1 MNESRHWFV
10 LALTLLLG
18 WLVYRLAPVITP
30 FAISAGLAYLGDP
43 LVDRL
48 EKLKFFKWPINRTV
62 SVVLVFV
69 LMVGVF
75 GLLLLIVLPL
85 LVDQVRHLVERIPEI
100 GAWFVDTALPWLQ
113 AQFGLKLPELD
124 TEVLMETARN
134 YWKEAGTA
142 LLGVMSTVT
151 RGGQAAANWIMN
163 LVLIPVVTFYLLR
176 DWDKLVEGVRQLLPR
191 SVEPTVSQV
200 SREIDDVLGA
210 FIRGQLLVMVALGII
225 YALGLWMVGL
235 DLAFIIGMG
244 AGLLS
249 IVPYLGA
256 FLGVIAA
263 VIAALFQ
270 FQDILHVVL
279 VLVVFAAGQSAE
291 SMFLTPKLVG
301 DRIGLHPVTV
311 IFAVL
316 AGGQLFGFLGILL
329 ALPAAAA
336 LNVLVKHLH
345 TRYRGSRLYSRE
357 VRAEITEAEVEAQ
370 VEAEVEVDK
379 EREPGAS

>member
-1 MNESRHWFV
+1 MIPESRHWFI
-10 LALTLLLG
+10 LALVVLLA
-18 WLVYRLAPVITP
+18 WLLYRLAPVITP

-48 EKLKFFKWPINRTV
+48 ERLKFFKWPFSRTV
-62 SVVLVFV
+62 SVVLVFA
-69 LMVGVF
+69 LMTTVF
-75 GLLLLIVLPL
+75 GLILLIVIPL
-85 LVDQVRHLVERIPEI
+85 LIDQVRHLVIKVPEI
-100 GAWFVDTALPWLQ
+100 AEWLVTTAMPWVQSQLGLESMAINTQSLLDTAK
-113 AQFGLKLPELD
+113 A
-124 TEVLMETARN
+124 
-134 YWKEAGTA
+134 YWKEAGSA
-142 LLGVMSTVT
+142 LMGVIGTVS
-151 RGGQAAANWIMN
+151 RGGQAALHWVMN

-191 SVEPTVSQV
+191 SVEPDVSLV
-200 SREIDDVLGA
+200 SREINDVLGA

-225 YALGLWMVGL
+225 YALGLWAVGL

-270 FQDILHVVL
+270 FQDLLHVVL
-279 VLVVFAAGQSAE
+279 VLLVFGVGQSLE

-316 AGGQLFGFLGILL
+316 AGGQLAGFLGILL

-336 LNVLVKHLH
+336 LNVMVKHLH
-345 TRYRGSRLYSRE
+345 ARYRSSPLYTKQSAPGPTDSAP
-357 VRAEITEAEVEAQ
+357 AEAG
-370 VEAEVEVDK
+370 DSG
-379 EREPGAS
+379 EP

>member
-1 MNESRHWFV
+1 MTGSKHWFI
-10 LALTLLLG
+10 LALVILSG
-18 WLVYRLAPVITP
+18 WLLYRLAPVITP

-48 EKLKFFKWPINRTV
+48 ERIKFIRWPISRTV

-69 LMVGVF
+69 LMTGFF
-75 GLLLLIVLPL
+75 GLVLLIVIPL
-85 LVDQVRHLVERIPEI
+85 LVEQIRHLVDRVPQITEWLLSE
-100 GAWFVDTALPWLQ
+100 ALPWVQ
-113 AQFGLKLPELD
+113 AQLGLDASTLD
-124 TEVLMETARN
+124 YENVVAAARD

-142 LLGVMSTVT
+142 LLGVLGSVS
-151 RGGQAAANWIMN
+151 RGGQAAVNWLMN

-176 DWDKLVEGVRQLLPR
+176 DWDRLVEGIRQLLPR
-191 SVEPTVSQV
+191 SVEPTVSKV
-200 SREIDDVLGA
+200 AGEIDEVLGA
-210 FIRGQLLVMVALGII
+210 FIRGQLLVMIALGVI
-225 YALGLWMVGL
+225 YALGLWAVGL

-256 FLGVIAA
+256 ALGVVAA

-270 FQDILHVVL
+270 FGDLLHLVL
-279 VLVVFAAGQSAE
+279 VLVVFGVGQSLE

-336 LNVLVKHLH
+336 LNVLVRNLH
-345 TRYRGSRLYSRE
+345 ERYRSSAIYTRE
-357 VRAEITEAEVEAQ
+357 STAGVADENEDR
-370 VEAEVEVDK
+370 
-379 EREPGAS
+379 PS

>member
-1 MNESRHWFV
+1 MKETRPWFI
-10 LALTLLLG
+10 LALTLVHG
-18 WLVYRLAPVITP
+18 WLFYKLAPVITP

-48 EKLKFFKWPINRTV
+48 ERLKFFKWPINRTV
-62 SVVLVFV
+62 SVILVFV
-69 LMVGVF
+69 LMTAVF

-85 LVDQVRHLVERIPEI
+85 LVEQVRHLVERIPEI
-100 GAWFVDTALPWLQ
+100 AAWFADTALPWLQ
-113 AQFGLKLPELD
+113 AQLGLKSLEMD
-124 TEVLMETARN
+124 TEVLAETAKN

-142 LLGVMSTVT
+142 LMGVLSTVT
-151 RGGQAAANWIMN
+151 RGGQAAIQWMMN

-176 DWDKLVEGVRQLLPR
+176 DWDRLVEGIRQLLPR
-191 SVEPTVSQV
+191 SVEPTVSKV

-225 YALGLWMVGL
+225 YAIGLWLIGL

-270 FQDILHVVL
+270 FQDLLHVVL
-279 VLVVFAAGQSAE
+279 VLLVFAAGQSAE

-329 ALPAAAA
+329 ALPVAAA

-345 TRYRGSRLYSRE
+345 QQYRNSQLYSRE
-357 VRAEITEAEVEAQ
+357 ASSGQEEQSPETEQ
-370 VEAEVEVDK
+370 
-379 EREPGAS
+379 

>member
-1 MNESRHWFV
+1 MMASESRNWFI
-10 LALTLLLG
+10 LALVILLG

-30 FAISAGLAYLGDP
+30 FAVSAGLAYLGDP
-43 LVDRL
+43 LVDRF
-48 EKLKFFKWPINRTV
+48 ERMKFIKWPINRTV
-62 SVVLVFV
+62 SVALVFT
-69 LMVGVF
+69 LMFGVF
-75 GLLLLIVLPL
+75 CMVLLIIIPL
-85 LVDQVRHLVERIPEI
+85 LAEQVRQLMLRMPEI
-100 GAWFVDTALPWLQ
+100 IDWIATIAIPWLQ
-113 AQFGLKLPELD
+113 AQLGLDVMALD
-124 TEVLMETARN
+124 SESLVETARE
-134 YWKEAGTA
+134 YWREAGTA
-142 LLGVMSTVT
+142 LLGVLGTVT
-151 RGGQAAANWIMN
+151 RGGQAAMNWVMN

-176 DWDKLVEGVRQLLPR
+176 DWDKLVEGIRKLLPR

-200 SREIDDVLGA
+200 SGDIDEVLGA
-210 FIRGQLLVMVALGII
+210 FIRGQFMVMVALGVI
-225 YALGLWMVGL
+225 YALGLWAVGL
-235 DLAFIIGMG
+235 DLAIIIGMG

-270 FQDILHVVL
+270 FGDLLHVVL
-279 VLVVFAAGQSAE
+279 VLVVFGLGQSLE

-336 LNVLVKHLH
+336 LNVMVKHMH
-345 TRYRGSRLYSRE
+345 ARYRRSELYTRE
-357 VRAEITEAEVEAQ
+357 SGT
-370 VEAEVEVDK
+370 
-379 EREPGAS
+379 EPGSGEQEAP

>member
-1 MNESRHWFV
+1 MSGSKHWFV
-10 LALTLLLG
+10 LALIILFG
-18 WLVYRLAPVITP
+18 WLLYRLAPVITP

-48 EKLKFFKWPINRTV
+48 ERLKFIRWPISRTV
-62 SVVLVFV
+62 SVVLVFL
-69 LMVGVF
+69 LMIAVF
-75 GLLLLIVLPL
+75 GLVLLIIIPL
-85 LVDQVRHLVERIPEI
+85 LVEQVRHLVEKVPQITE
-100 GAWFVDTALPWLQ
+100 WLFSEALPWIQLQ
-113 AQFGLKLPELD
+113 LGLEPSSID
-124 TEVLMETARN
+124 TDNLIAAARD

-142 LLGVMSTVT
+142 ALSVLGSVS
-151 RGGQAAANWIMN
+151 RGGQAAINWLMN

-176 DWDKLVEGVRQLLPR
+176 DWDRLVEGIRQLLPR
-191 SVEPTVSQV
+191 ALEPTVSRV
-200 SREIDDVLGA
+200 MSEINEVLGA
-210 FIRGQLLVMVALGII
+210 FIRGQLLVMVALGVI
-225 YALGLWMVGL
+225 YALGLWAIGL

-256 FLGVIAA
+256 ALGVVAA

-270 FQDILHVVL
+270 FGDLLHVLL
-279 VLVVFAAGQSAE
+279 VLVVFGVGQSLE

-336 LNVLVKHLH
+336 LNVLVRYLH
-345 TRYRGSRLYSRE
+345 QRYRSSELYTRE
-357 VRAEITEAEVEAQ
+357 SAGAVPVEVE
-370 VEAEVEVDK
+370 ES
-379 EREPGAS
+379 PGSDRPS

>member
-1 MNESRHWFV
+1 MATESRNWFV
-10 LALTLLLG
+10 LALVVLLC
-18 WLVYRLAPVITP
+18 WLVYQLAPVITP

-48 EKLKFFKWPINRTV
+48 ERLRFFKWPINRTV

-69 LMVGVF
+69 LMTIIF
-75 GLLLLIVLPL
+75 GLVLLIVIPL
-85 LVDQVRHLVERIPEI
+85 LVNQVRHLVERLPEI
-100 GAWFVDTALPWLQ
+100 LEWLALTALPWVQ
-113 AQFGLKLPELD
+113 AQLGLESVTTD
-124 TEVLMETARN
+124 THSLVEAATA
-134 YWKEAGTA
+134 YWREAGTA
-142 LLGVMSTVT
+142 LLGVIGTVS
-151 RGGQAAANWIMN
+151 RGGQAALSWMMN

-176 DWDKLVEGVRQLLPR
+176 DWDRLVEGVRQLLPR
-191 SVEPTVSQV
+191 SIEPDVSLLG
-200 SREIDDVLGA
+200 REIDDVLGA
-210 FIRGQLLVMVALGII
+210 FIRGQLLVMVALGVI
-225 YALGLWMVGL
+225 YALGLWAIGL
-235 DLAFIIGMG
+235 DLAFIIGLG

-270 FQDILHVVL
+270 FQDLLHVVL
-279 VLVVFAAGQSAE
+279 VLMVFAVGQSLE

-316 AGGQLFGFLGILL
+316 AGGQLAGFLGILL

-336 LNVLVKHLH
+336 LNVMVKHLH
-345 TRYRGSRLYSRE
+345 ARYRRSHLYTNESA
-357 VRAEITEAEVEAQ
+357 AESAGAAGAEAGESGE
-370 VEAEVEVDK
+370 
-379 EREPGAS
+379 S

>member
-1 MNESRHWFV
+1 MKETRPWFI

-48 EKLKFFKWPINRTV
+48 ERLKFFKWPINRTV

-69 LMVGVF
+69 LMTASF
-75 GLLLLIVLPL
+75 GLFLLIVLPL
-85 LVDQVRHLVERIPEI
+85 LVEQVRHLVERIPEI
-100 GAWFVDTALPWLQ
+100 AAWLADTALPWIQ
-113 AQFGLKLPELD
+113 AQLGLKSMEMD
-124 TEVLMETARN
+124 TEVLAKTAQS

-142 LLGVMSTVT
+142 LLGVLSTVT
-151 RGGQAAANWIMN
+151 RGGQAAIQWMMN

-176 DWDKLVEGVRQLLPR
+176 DWDRLVEGIRQLLPR
-191 SVEPTVSQV
+191 SVEPTVSLV
-200 SREIDDVLGA
+200 GREIDDVLGA

-225 YALGLWMVGL
+225 YAIGLWLIGL

-270 FQDILHVVL
+270 FQDLLHVVL
-279 VLVVFAAGQSAE
+279 VLLVFGAGQSAE

-329 ALPAAAA
+329 ALPGAAA
-336 LNVLVKHLH
+336 LNVLVKLLH
-345 TRYRGSRLYSRE
+345 QQYRSSLLYSG
-357 VRAEITEAEVEAQ
+357 EASSGPEEQPVESEQ
-370 VEAEVEVDK
+370 
-379 EREPGAS
+379 EPGAS

>member
-1 MNESRHWFV
+1 MPLSGSRHWFI
-10 LALTLLLG
+10 LALVLLLG

-30 FAISAGLAYLGDP
+30 FAVSLGLAYLGDP

-48 EKLKFFKWPINRTV
+48 EQLKFIKWRINRTV

-69 LMVGVF
+69 LMTGLF
-75 GLLLLIVLPL
+75 GLVLLIIIPL
-85 LVDQVRHLVERIPEI
+85 LVDQVRHLAERAPEMLEWLMTTAIPWVQ
-100 GAWFVDTALPWLQ
+100 GQL
-113 AQFGLKLPELD
+113 GLDAISLD
-124 TEVLMETARN
+124 STSLAETAKQ

-142 LLGVMSTVT
+142 LMGVLGTVT
-151 RGGQAAANWIMN
+151 RGGQAAITGIMN

-176 DWDKLVEGVRQLLPR
+176 DWDKLVEGIRQLLPR
-191 SVEPTVSQV
+191 SVEPTVRLV
-200 SREIDDVLGA
+200 SAEIDDVLGA
-210 FIRGQLLVMVALGII
+210 FIRGQFLVMVALGVI
-225 YALGLWMVGL
+225 YALGLWAVGL
-235 DLAFIIGMG
+235 DLAFIIGLG

-263 VIAALFQ
+263 VLAALFE
-270 FQDILHVVL
+270 FRDLLHVVL
-279 VLVVFAAGQSAE
+279 VLAVFAIGQSLE

-316 AGGQLFGFLGILL
+316 AGGHLFGFLGILL

-336 LNVLVKHLH
+336 LNVLVRHLRE
-345 TRYRGSRLYSRE
+345 RYHKSEIYTKEATGEPVDVSAGGDGDRE
-357 VRAEITEAEVEAQ
+357 DT
-370 VEAEVEVDK
+370 
-379 EREPGAS
+379 

>member
-1 MNESRHWFV
+1 MPESVSRHWFIF
-10 LALTLLLG
+10 ALIVFLG

-30 FAISAGLAYLGDP
+30 FAVSLGLAYLGDP

-48 EKLKFFKWPINRTV
+48 EKLKFFRWPVSRTV

-69 LMVGVF
+69 LMTGLF
-75 GLLLLIVLPL
+75 GLVLLIVIPL
-85 LVDQVRHLVERIPEI
+85 LAGQVKHLAERAPEI
-100 GAWFVDTALPWLQ
+100 LEWLLDTGVPWVQ
-113 AQFGLKLPELD
+113 AQLGLDLFSLD
-124 TEVLMETARN
+124 SSSLAEAAKQ

-142 LLGVMSTVT
+142 LMGVLGTVT
-151 RGGQAAANWIMN
+151 RGGQAAITGIMN

-176 DWDKLVEGVRQLLPR
+176 DWDKLVEGIRKLLPR
-191 SVEPTVSQV
+191 SVEPNIRLVAGEV
-200 SREIDDVLGA
+200 DDVLGA
-210 FIRGQLLVMVALGII
+210 FIRGQLLVMIALGVI
-225 YALGLWMVGL
+225 YALGLWAVGL

-263 VIAALFQ
+263 VIAALFE
-270 FQDILHVVL
+270 FRDLLHVVL
-279 VLVVFAAGQSAE
+279 VLAVFGVGQSLE

-316 AGGQLFGFLGILL
+316 AGGHLFGFLGILL

-336 LNVLVKHLH
+336 LNVMVRHLH
-345 TRYRGSRLYSRE
+345 SRYTKSTIY
-357 VRAEITEAEVEAQ
+357 TKEAAGEPDGVPA
-370 VEAEVEVDK
+370 
-379 EREPGAS
+379 EREEGGEET